1 MVKLKKLISNTIVI
15 VLFFFLVQSSI
26 EAQRMLKLSLSVDGK
41 TEHVSYITRKGISYA
56 SAKDIVLALGG
67 NFYYSAE
74 TAKLELKFSEYNLK
88 LTGRNQ
94 FVVLINRSNNNQNVF
109 QLPISTLLVKDDVMI
124 PMIYVSKVLSLAYGK
139 EVKYDDGSKHI
150 NVTDKSTTLIA
161 DIPIKDE
168 KPVVT
173 PKPEPAKEKETK
185 TVVTSKYDIYD
196 MAIDEKSN
204 GTMIRL
210 KSQKNLKGYR
220 SSIKNNTLYLFL
232 TGTSVDPAITQVKPS
247 GLVKKVERKTVAG
260 NIQLEFQLKEN
271 FAAHETFRDV
281 EGDDILISIQNKMF
295 DKPVVDLVSKINEWK
310 FDVVVIDAGHG
321 GKDPGAIGVTGV
333 REKDINLG
341 IALKL
346 GKLIEQKIPGVKV
359 VYTRNNDTFVELFKR
374 GKIANEA
381 NGKLFISIHCNALKQ
396 KPSTTR
402 GFEVYLLRPG
412 RTQRAI
418 EIAEFENSVIHFEED
433 PNRYQALTDENFI
446 LVSMAHS
453 AYMRYSEKFSDIL
466 NQKWTTHT
474 KIPSRGI
481 KQAGF
486 YVLVGA
492 SMPSVL
498 VETGFLTNREDEA
511 YLKSEKGKQEIAN
524 AILKSVIAYKDYYD
538 KALLETFN

>member
-1 MVKLKKLISNTIVI
+1 MRKLISNTIVI

-56 SAKDIVLALGG
+56 SAKEIVLALGG
-67 NFYYSAE
+67 NFYYSDE

-94 FVVLINRSNNNQNVF
+94 FVVLTNRSNNNQNVF
-109 QLPISTLLVKDDVMI
+109 QLPISTLLVQDDVMI

-139 EVKYDDGSKHI
+139 EINYDDGRKHI
-150 NVTDKSTTLIA
+150 SITEKSAPIIA

-168 KPVVT
+168 KPVVS
-173 PKPEPAKEKETK
+173 PKPEPVKEKDTK
-185 TVVTSKYDIYD
+185 TVVASKYDIYD

-232 TGTSVDPAITQVKPS
+232 TGTSVDPSITQVKPF

-260 NIQLEFQLKEN
+260 NIQLEFQLKDN

-281 EGDDILISIQNKMF
+281 ESDDILISIQNKMF

-333 REKDINLG
+333 REKDVNLG

-359 VYTRNNDTFVELFKR
+359 VYTRDNDTFVELFKR

-466 NQKWTTHT
+466 NQKWTAHT

-498 VETGFLTNREDEA
+498 IETGFLTNREDEA
-511 YLKSEKGKQEIAN
+511 YLKSEKGQKEIAN
-524 AILKSVIAYKDYYD
+524 AILNSVIAYKDYYD
-538 KALLETFN
+538 KALLETSN